1 MLSLLSP
8 LGATDQEGYGAAS
21 IRILEG
27 FERYCPRLGMLRDL
41 WQESYIEDFTPAPP
55 AWISVK
61 ELFDETM
68 QSRPAA
74 PCLQPTWYCR
84 NQLLVL
90 TLCQNARAPPFPPKE
105 PSQPRPHWPVE
116 WIARQVRDLPD
127 GAKVLLKITG
137 LGIANRFSNF
147 SPS

>member
-8 LGATDQEGYGAAS
+8 LGATDHEEYRAAS
-21 IRILEG
+21 IKILEG
-27 FERYCPRLGMLRDL
+27 LEGYRLRLGMLHDY

-68 QSRPAA
+68 QSRLAA
-74 PCLQPTWYCR
+74 PCLQPTSYCR

-90 TLCQNARAPPFPPKE
+90 TLCQNARPPPISRK
-105 PSQPRPHWPVE
+105 SY
-116 WIARQVRDLPD
+116 
-127 GAKVLLKITG
+127 
-137 LGIANRFSNF
+137 RFSDGDQV
-147 SPS
+147 SPQNVMEIVN